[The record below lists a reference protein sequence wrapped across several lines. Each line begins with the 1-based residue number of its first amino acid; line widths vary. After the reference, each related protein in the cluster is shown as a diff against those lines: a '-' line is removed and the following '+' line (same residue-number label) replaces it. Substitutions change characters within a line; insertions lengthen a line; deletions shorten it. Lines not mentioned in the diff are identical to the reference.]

1 MRLSD
6 THALPATL
14 ADAWWAL
21 NDLDVLRDALPGCE
35 SLLEIADDE
44 FVGEMAV
51 PLGLVTSRFTVHVLR
66 RDVVVPEHC
75 TLHFQTRTAGTGGAG
90 QAALRLHAD
99 GAHAT
104 RLQVDIAV
112 EIEGLVAQLGAPLIE
127 VAARQLLAQ
136 FLARLAAAAR
146 ARMP

>member
-6 THALPATL
+6 THSLPASL

-21 NDLDVLRDALPGCE
+21 NDLDVLREALPGCE
-35 SLLEIADDE
+35 QLLEIARDE

-51 PLGLVTSRFTVHVLR
+51 PLGLTTSRFTVHVMR
-66 RDVVVPEHC
+66 RDVVAPHRC
-75 TLHFQTRTAGTGGAG
+75 TLHFQTRTTAAGGIG
-90 QAALRLHAD
+90 QAALALQAD
-99 GAHAT
+99 GADAT

-112 EIEGLVAQLGAPLIE
+112 EIEGLMAQLGAPLIE
-127 VAARQLLAQ
+127 VAARQMLAQ
-136 FLARLAAAAR
+136 FLARLGAAAS

>member
-35 SLLEIADDE
+35 SLLEIAADE

-51 PLGLVTSRFTVHVLR
+51 PLGLATSRFTVHVMR
-66 RDVVVPEHC
+66 RDVVVPERC
-75 TLHFQTRTAGTGGAG
+75 TLQFQTRTAGTGGAG
-90 QAALRLHAD
+90 QAALQLHAD
-99 GAHAT
+99 GADAT

-112 EIEGLVAQLGAPLIE
+112 EIDGLVAQLSAPLIE
-127 VAARQLLAQ
+127 LAARQLLAQ
-136 FLARLAAAAR
+136 FLARLGAAAR
-146 ARMP
+146 TRMP